1 MAEQPHRPPHNDRIT
16 TLVDELIADQQS
28 LTAVEAF
35 SRWHHSVQPH
45 PSAPDSRT
53 AARYSKLIPSRSPV
67 PGEQFAFEVNLDDC
81 SGCKACVTACHTL
94 NGLDDSEAWRE
105 VGVLLSNDTATP
117 WQQTVTSACHHCIDP
132 ACLNGCPVLAYEKDP
147 ITGIVRHLDD
157 QCIGCQY
164 CVLKCPYEVPKFS
177 AKRGIVRK
185 CDMCSQRL
193 AAHEAPACA
202 QACPNQ
208 AIKISIVNQAD
219 AAAALL
225 RSPKDLKA
233 RLPRPS
239 LVPHPGPNSF
249 LPSSPDPQ
257 ITLPS
262 TRYHSSRPIPASVVP
277 GDLGAVHVSPAHWP
291 LVLMLVL
298 SQVAVGCLTSL
309 LLTQPQQHPTTSI
322 AASIFLGLA
331 LVSSIFHL
339 GRPLQAWRSFLGWR
353 SSWLS
358 REILVFGA
366 LAPLTFAATFAHR
379 IQSATI
385 KPFAELLSI
394 ACILLGW
401 LAVVCSA
408 MIYHDTSR
416 ASWYGWRTFSRF
428 FGTSLIATSACFWVS
443 SSATTAFSPWP
454 AIVLAL
460 LTVSKLALENRSCN
474 PSTPLSHE
482 PFLGFNAQ
490 CLQSD
495 RVTHGPLA
503 RLHRFRI
510 AAGVL
515 GGVVIPIACVLAQ
528 GTHPAPPIV
537 SATLLLSAELLE
549 RLIFFQSVSS
559 RRMPG
564 PIASPSLS
572 PR

>member
-1 MAEQPHRPPHNDRIT
+1 MAEHPHRPPPNDRIT

-35 SRWHHSVQPH
+35 SRWHLSVQPH
-45 PSAPDSRT
+45 PTTSDSST

-185 CDMCSQRL
+185 CDMCNQRL

-219 AAAALL
+219 TAAPLL
-225 RSPKDLKA
+225 RSPEELKA
-233 RLPRPS
+233 RSPRSP
-239 LVPHPGPNSF
+239 LVPHLGPNAF

-262 TRYHSSRPIPASVVP
+262 TRYLSNRPIPSTVVP
-277 GDLGAVHVSPAHWP
+277 GDLGVVQVSSAHWP
-291 LVLMLVL
+291 LVIMLVL
-298 SQVAVGCLTSL
+298 SQVSVGCLSSL
-309 LLTQPQQHPTTSI
+309 VLIPTHHQYSTAI
-322 AASIFLGLA
+322 AASLFLGLA

-339 GRPLQAWRSFLGWR
+339 GRPLQAWRAFLGWR

-366 LAPLTFAATFAHR
+366 LAPLTFAATVAHGVH
-379 IQSATI
+379 SATI

-428 FGTSLIATSACFWVS
+428 FGTSLIAASACFWVS
-443 SSATTAFSPWP
+443 SSATTTVSSWP
-454 AIVLAL
+454 ALFVAL
-460 LTVSKLALENRSCN
+460 LSASKLALELRSSN
-474 PSTPLSHE
+474 SSTPLRHE
-482 PFLGFNAQ
+482 PFIGFNAQ

-510 AAGVL
+510 AAGLL
-515 GGVVIPIACVLAQ
+515 GGIVIPIACMLSQ
-528 GTHPAPPIV
+528 CTHIAPPIV
-537 SATLLLSAELLE
+537 SAALLLSAELLE